1 MLGAGSHTSRITDKE
16 HALICEPKHRDGQV
30 LFVFVLERRVCTGQW
45 WEDGDSQARKKS
57 PQNEV
62 VPSAPF
68 LDEPDRL
75 THGNDISCYYIY

>member
-16 HALICEPKHRDGQV
+16 HVLICEPRHRDGQV

-45 WEDGDSQARKKS
+45 REDGDSQARKKS

-68 LDEPDRL
+68 LGEPDK
-75 THGNDISCYYIY
+75 TYHGKSAAIY